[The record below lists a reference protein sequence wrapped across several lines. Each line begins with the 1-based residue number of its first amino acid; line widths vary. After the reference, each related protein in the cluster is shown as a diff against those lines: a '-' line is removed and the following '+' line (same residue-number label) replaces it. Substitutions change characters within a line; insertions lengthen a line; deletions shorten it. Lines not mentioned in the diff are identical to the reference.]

1 MKKIYLTPEMALYKI
16 ELQHMLATS
25 GSILD
30 EVDTGTGGFEELGRE
45 FVFDDDSDFDM
56 SDEGF
61 DFTDDDSF

>member
-16 ELQHMLATS
+16 ELQQMLATS

>member
-1 MKKIYLTPEMALYKI
+1 MALYKI
-16 ELQHMLATS
+16 ELQQMLATS